1 MPPRRPSLPCR
12 PLLGALTLLILGSHC
27 AWGAPK
33 AAAAPV
39 SKPRWRVH
47 FVGGDRLVGDLAQ
60 FAAGGFDFRP
70 ALQPGAVLR
79 FDWKWLSRLERINR
93 PQERKNRKKQPPSED
108 APSFELG
115 FKVSDVDAIFSEL
128 VDMGARPVMPP
139 SDRGWGQRS
148 AYLRDPDG
156 YLIEVV
162 QDLAG

>member
-1 MPPRRPSLPCR
+1 MQLGAPSYVVLIVADLER
-12 PLLGALTLLILGSHC
+12 SLRFYVELLGLRLGHRAGPYAQLDTGTTRVALYERSAMEETLALTL
-27 AWGAPK
+27 
-33 AAAAPV
+33 
-39 SKPRWRVH
+39 
-47 FVGGDRLVGDLAQ
+47 
-60 FAAGGFDFRP
+60 
-70 ALQPGAVLR
+70 
-79 FDWKWLSRLERINR
+79 
-93 PQERKNRKKQPPSED
+93 QPPSED